1 LLYDP
6 RQRYER
12 IVKIFF
18 RLLLAFWAAMQVL
31 TAIIVFISPLSS
43 SLQDER
49 LRILPLHSLETCAA
63 NAARLYGSGGAAAL
77 RNQGRVCGD
86 GLLIVPGTIPE
97 TDLGGRTLSR
107 EERMVARRAQ
117 AAAHA
122 VIMPDPME
130 TVLALRSDPTSMS
143 SDIFLVTVPRSPH
156 NFTMWRLTIFARLT
170 WISGLFA
177 LLVTVYFAR
186 PISRLNQATEQ
197 FGSGDLKAR
206 THPSLAKRKDEFG
219 DLGRTFNLMAER
231 IESLILRHKSFLAHA
246 SHELGS
252 PLTRLNLA
260 LALARRKGGQ
270 QLDPELD
277 RIAQEANRLN
287 TLVQELLLLA
297 RLESG
302 NELSR
307 NPVSFDVG
315 ALVEDACD
323 DANFEAEQLQK
334 TVAIVRQDTFR
345 VCGHPD
351 LLRRAVDN
359 LLRNALR
366 FARKD
371 GRVEVS
377 YFRNNG
383 SSTGVIVV
391 QDDGPGVPTGQ
402 EESIFEPFVT
412 LPGKQGD
419 AAAGSGL
426 GLAIART
433 AVSAN
438 RGKIYAQA
446 ASGTGFAVTIEIPTE
461 SMRS

>member
-1 LLYDP
+1 V
-6 RQRYER
+6 R
-12 IVKIFF
+12 IFL

-31 TAIIVFISPLSS
+31 TTMVVFISPLSS
-43 SLQDER
+43 SPQDER
-49 LRILPLHSLETCAA
+49 SQTLPLQSLEKCAA
-63 NAARLYGSGGAAAL
+63 NAAKLYASGGAWAL
-77 RNQGRVCGD
+77 RTQDTVCEH
-86 GLLIVPGTIPE
+86 GLLIASGTIPE

-107 EERMVARRAQ
+107 EERMVAHRAQ
-117 AAAHA
+117 SGSNA
-122 VIMPDPME
+122 VVMLHPKA
-130 TVLALRSDPTSMS
+130 TVLAFRSDPNSAA
-143 SDIFLVTVPRSPH
+143 SDIFLVTVPGPPH
-156 NFTMWRLTIFARLT
+156 NFTMWHTMMFVRLTLT
-170 WISGLFA
+170 SGLFA
-177 LLVTVYFAR
+177 LLVTAYFAR
-186 PISRLNQATEQ
+186 PIARLNRAAEQ
-197 FGSGDLKAR
+197 FGAGDLKAR
-206 THPSLAKRKDEFG
+206 ADPSLAKRKDEVG

-231 IESLILRHKSFLAHA
+231 IESLILRYKSFLAHA

-270 QLDPELD
+270 QLEPELD

-287 TLVQELLLLA
+287 ILVQELLLLA

-315 ALVEDACD
+315 ALVEDACG
-323 DANFEAEQLQK
+323 DANFEAAQLQK
-334 TVAIVRQDTFR
+334 TVAIVKQDTFP

-391 QDDGPGVPTGQ
+391 QDDGQGVPAGQ

-412 LPGKQGD
+412 LPGKQD
-419 AAAGSGL
+419 EAAAGSGL

-438 RGKIYAQA
+438 GGTIYAQS
-446 ASGTGFAVTIEIPTE
+446 ASGTGLAVTIEIPTE
-461 SMRS
+461 SLRS

>member
-1 LLYDP
+1 V
-6 RQRYER
+6 R
-12 IVKIFF
+12 IFL

-31 TAIIVFISPLSS
+31 TIFVVFISPVSS
-43 SLQDER
+43 SPQDER
-49 LRILPLHSLETCAA
+49 LLTLPLQRLEKCAA
-63 NAARLYGSGGAAAL
+63 DAAKLYASGGAGAL
-77 RNQGRVCGD
+77 RTQDTVCEH
-86 GLLIVPGTIPE
+86 GLLIAPGTIPE
-97 TDLGGRTLSR
+97 TDLGGRTVSR
-107 EERMVARRAQ
+107 EERMVAHRAQ
-117 AAAHA
+117 SGSNA
-122 VIMPDPME
+122 VVMPHPNA
-130 TVLALRSDPTSMS
+130 TVLALRSDPNSTA
-143 SDIFLVTVPRSPH
+143 SDIFLVTVPGQPH
-156 NFTMWRLTIFARLT
+156 SFPMWRTMMFVRLT
-170 WISGLFA
+170 LTSGLFA
-177 LLVTVYFAR
+177 MLVTAYFAR
-186 PISRLNQATEQ
+186 PIARLNRAAEQ
-197 FGSGDLKAR
+197 FGAGDLKAR
-206 THPSLAKRKDEFG
+206 ADASLAKRRDEVG

-231 IESLILRHKSFLAHA
+231 IESLILRYKSFLAHA

-270 QLDPELD
+270 QLEPELD

-287 TLVQELLLLA
+287 VLVQELLLLA

-315 ALVEDACD
+315 ALVEDACG
-323 DANFEAEQLQK
+323 DANFEAEQLHK
-334 TVAIVRQDTFR
+334 TVAIVRHDTFPA
-345 VCGHPD
+345 CGHPD

-383 SSTGVIVV
+383 SSIGVIVV
-391 QDDGPGVPTGQ
+391 QDDGPGVPAGQ
-402 EESIFEPFVT
+402 EESIFDPFVT
-412 LPGKQGD
+412 LPRKQEEV
-419 AAAGSGL
+419 AAGSGL

-438 RGKIYAQA
+438 GGKIYAQS
-446 ASGTGFAVTIEIPTE
+446 ASGTGLAVTIEIPME
-461 SMRS
+461 SIRS

>member
-1 LLYDP
+1 
-6 RQRYER
+6 
-12 IVKIFF
+12 
-18 RLLLAFWAAMQVL
+18 
-31 TAIIVFISPLSS
+31 
-43 SLQDER
+43 
-49 LRILPLHSLETCAA
+49 
-63 NAARLYGSGGAAAL
+63 
-77 RNQGRVCGD
+77 
-86 GLLIVPGTIPE
+86 
-97 TDLGGRTLSR
+97 
-107 EERMVARRAQ
+107 MVAHRAQ
-117 AAAHA
+117 SGSNA
-122 VIMPDPME
+122 VVIPHPNA
-130 TVLALRSDPTSMS
+130 TVLALRSDPNSTT
-143 SDIFLVTVPRSPH
+143 SDIFLVTVPGQPH
-156 NFTMWRLTIFARLT
+156 NFPMWRTMMFVRLT
-170 WISGLFA
+170 LTSGLFA
-177 LLVTVYFAR
+177 LLVTAYFAR
-186 PISRLNQATEQ
+186 PIARLNRAAEQ
-197 FGSGDLKAR
+197 FGAGDLKAR
-206 THPSLAKRKDEFG
+206 ADASLAKRRDEVG

-231 IESLILRHKSFLAHA
+231 IESLILRYKSFLAHA

-260 LALARRKGGQ
+260 LALARRKGGK
-270 QLDPELD
+270 QLEPELD

-287 TLVQELLLLA
+287 ILVQELLLLA

-315 ALVEDACD
+315 ALVEDACG

-334 TVAIVRQDTFR
+334 TVAIVRQDTFP

-391 QDDGPGVPTGQ
+391 QDDGPGVPAGQ
-402 EESIFEPFVT
+402 EESIFDPFVT
-412 LPGKQGD
+412 LPGKQD
-419 AAAGSGL
+419 EVAAGSGL

-438 RGKIYAQA
+438 GGKIYAHS
-446 ASGTGFAVTIEIPTE
+446 ASGTGLAVTIEIPTE
-461 SMRS
+461 SIRS

>member
-1 LLYDP
+1 V
-6 RQRYER
+6 R
-12 IVKIFF
+12 IFL

-31 TAIIVFISPLSS
+31 TTIVVFISPVSS
-43 SLQDER
+43 SPQEER
-49 LRILPLHSLETCAA
+49 LRTLPLQSLEKCAA
-63 NAARLYGSGGAAAL
+63 NASTLYASGGAGAL
-77 RNQGRVCGD
+77 RAQDPVCEH
-86 GLLIVPGTIPE
+86 GLLIAPGTIPE

-107 EERMVARRAQ
+107 DERMVARRAQ
-117 AAAHA
+117 SGSNA
-122 VIMPDPME
+122 VIMPHPKA
-130 TVLALRSDPTSMS
+130 TVLALRSDPDSAA
-143 SDIFLVTVPRSPH
+143 SDIFLVTVPGQPH
-156 NFTMWRLTIFARLT
+156 NFTMWRTMMFVRLT
-170 WISGLFA
+170 LTSGLFA
-177 LLVTVYFAR
+177 LLVTAYFVR
-186 PISRLNQATEQ
+186 PIARLNRVAEQ
-197 FGSGDLKAR
+197 FGAGDLRAR
-206 THPSLAKRKDEFG
+206 ADPSLAKRKDEVG

-231 IESLILRHKSFLAHA
+231 IESLVLRYKSFLAHA

-252 PLTRLNLA
+252 PLTRLNLV

-270 QLDPELD
+270 QLEPELD

-287 TLVQELLLLA
+287 ILVQELLLLA

-315 ALVEDACD
+315 TLVQDACG

-334 TVAIVRQDTFR
+334 TVAIVRQDTFP

-366 FARKD
+366 FATNH

-383 SSTGVIVV
+383 SNTGLIVV
-391 QDDGPGVPTGQ
+391 QDDGPGIPEGK
-402 EESIFEPFVT
+402 EEAIFEPFVT
-412 LPGKQGD
+412 LPRKQD
-419 AAAGSGL
+419 EAAAGSGL

-433 AVSAN
+433 AISAN
-438 RGKIYAQA
+438 GGKIYAQS
-446 ASGTGFAVTIEIPTE
+446 ASGTGLAVTIEIPTE
-461 SMRS
+461 LTRSS

>member
-1 LLYDP
+1 
-6 RQRYER
+6 
-12 IVKIFF
+12 
-18 RLLLAFWAAMQVL
+18 M
-31 TAIIVFISPLSS
+31 
-43 SLQDER
+43 
-49 LRILPLHSLETCAA
+49 
-63 NAARLYGSGGAAAL
+63 
-77 RNQGRVCGD
+77 
-86 GLLIVPGTIPE
+86 
-97 TDLGGRTLSR
+97 
-107 EERMVARRAQ
+107 
-117 AAAHA
+117 A
-122 VIMPDPME
+122 V
-130 TVLALRSDPTSMS
+130 
-143 SDIFLVTVPRSPH
+143 
-156 NFTMWRLTIFARLT
+156 
-170 WISGLFA
+170 
-177 LLVTVYFAR
+177 
-186 PISRLNQATEQ
+186 
-197 FGSGDLKAR
+197 
-206 THPSLAKRKDEFG
+206 
-219 DLGRTFNLMAER
+219 R
-231 IESLILRHKSFLAHA
+231 IESLVLRYRSFLAHA

-270 QLDPELD
+270 QLEPELD

-287 TLVQELLLLA
+287 ILVQELLLLA

-334 TVAIVRQDTFR
+334 TVAIVKQDTFPIR
-345 VCGHPD
+345 GHPD

-383 SSTGVIVV
+383 PSTGVIVV
-391 QDDGPGVPTGQ
+391 QDDGPGVPAGQ

-412 LPGKQGD
+412 LPGKQD
-419 AAAGSGL
+419 EVAAGSGL

-438 RGKIYAQA
+438 GGKIYAQS
-446 ASGTGFAVTIEIPTE
+446 ASGTGLAVTIEIPTE
-461 SMRS
+461 

>member
-1 LLYDP
+1 
-6 RQRYER
+6 
-12 IVKIFF
+12 
-18 RLLLAFWAAMQVL
+18 MQVL
-31 TAIIVFISPLSS
+31 TMFVVFISPVSS
-43 SLQDER
+43 SPQDER
-49 LRILPLHSLETCAA
+49 LLTLPLQRLEKCAA
-63 NAARLYGSGGAAAL
+63 DAPKLYASGGAGAL
-77 RNQGRVCGD
+77 RTQDPVCEH
-86 GLLIVPGTIPE
+86 GLLIAPGTIPE
-97 TDLGGRTLSR
+97 TDLGGRTVSR
-107 EERMVARRAQ
+107 EERMVAHRSQ
-117 AAAHA
+117 SGSNA
-122 VIMPDPME
+122 VVMPHPNA
-130 TVLALRSDPTSMS
+130 TVLAFHSDPTSTA
-143 SDIFLVTVPRSPH
+143 SDIFLVTLPGQPH
-156 NFTMWRLTIFARLT
+156 NFPMWRTMMFVRLT
-170 WISGLFA
+170 LTSGLFA
-177 LLVTVYFAR
+177 LLVTAYFAR
-186 PISRLNQATEQ
+186 PIARLNRAAEQ
-197 FGSGDLKAR
+197 FGAGDLKAR
-206 THPSLAKRKDEFG
+206 ADASLAKRRDEVG

-231 IESLILRHKSFLAHA
+231 IESLILRYKSFLAHA

-270 QLDPELD
+270 QLEPELD

-287 TLVQELLLLA
+287 ILVQELLLLA

-315 ALVEDACD
+315 ALVEDACG
-323 DANFEAEQLQK
+323 DANFEAEQLHK
-334 TVAIVRQDTFR
+334 TVAIVRHDTFPA
-345 VCGHPD
+345 CGHPD

-391 QDDGPGVPTGQ
+391 QDDGPGVPAGQ
-402 EESIFEPFVT
+402 EESIFDPFVT
-412 LPGKQGD
+412 LPRKQEEV
-419 AAAGSGL
+419 AAGSGL

-438 RGKIYAQA
+438 GGKIYAQS
-446 ASGTGFAVTIEIPTE
+446 ASGTGLAVTIEIPTD
-461 SMRS
+461 R

>member
-1 LLYDP
+1 M
-6 RQRYER
+6 R
-12 IVKIFF
+12 IFL
-18 RLLLAFWAAMQVL
+18 RLLLAFWAAMQILATVVL
-31 TAIIVFISPLSS
+31 FISPVSS
-43 SLQDER
+43 SPQDGS
-49 LRILPLHSLETCAA
+49 LRTLPLQSLEKCAA
-63 NAARLYGSGGAAAL
+63 NAAKLYASGGAAAL
-77 RNQGRVCGD
+77 RTQDPACEH
-86 GLLIVPGTIPE
+86 GLLITSGTLPE

-107 EERMVARRAQ
+107 EDRLVARQAQ
-117 AAAHA
+117 SGSNA
-122 VIMPDPME
+122 VVMPHPKG
-130 TVLALRSDPTSMS
+130 TVLALRSDPS
-143 SDIFLVTVPRSPH
+143 SAASHIFLVTIPGQPH
-156 NFTMWRLTIFARLT
+156 NFPMWRTMMFVRLT
-170 WISGLFA
+170 LTSGLFA
-177 LLVTVYFAR
+177 LLVAAYFVR
-186 PISRLNQATEQ
+186 PIARLNRAAEQ
-197 FGSGDLKAR
+197 FGAGNLKAR
-206 THPSLAKRKDEFG
+206 ADSSLAKRKDEVG
-219 DLGRTFNLMAER
+219 DLGRTFNLMAVR
-231 IESLILRHKSFLAHA
+231 IESLVLRYRSFLAHA

-270 QLDPELD
+270 QLEPELD

-287 TLVQELLLLA
+287 ILVQELLLLA

-334 TVAIVRQDTFR
+334 TVTIVKQDTFPVR
-345 VCGHPD
+345 GHPD

-383 SSTGVIVV
+383 PSTGVIVV
-391 QDDGPGVPTGQ
+391 QDDGPGVPAGQ

-412 LPGKQGD
+412 LPGKQD
-419 AAAGSGL
+419 EVAAGSGL

-438 RGKIYAQA
+438 GGKIYAQS
-446 ASGTGFAVTIEIPTE
+446 ASGTGLAVTIEIPTE
-461 SMRS
+461 SIKS

>member
-1 LLYDP
+1 V
-6 RQRYER
+6 R
-12 IVKIFF
+12 IFL
-18 RLLLAFWAAMQVL
+18 RLLLAFWAAMQIL
-31 TAIIVFISPLSS
+31 ATIIVFVSPLSS
-43 SLQDER
+43 SPQDER
-49 LRILPLHSLETCAA
+49 LRTLPLQSLEKCAA
-63 NAARLYGSGGAAAL
+63 NAAKLYASGGARAL
-77 RNQGRVCGD
+77 RTQDPVCED
-86 GLLIVPGTIPE
+86 GLLIAPGPIPE

-107 EERMVARRAQ
+107 EDRMVARRAQ
-117 AAAHA
+117 SGSNA
-122 VIMPDPME
+122 VVMPHPKA
-130 TVLALRSDPTSMS
+130 TILALRSDQNSAA
-143 SDIFLVTVPRSPH
+143 SDIFLVAVPGPPH
-156 NFTMWRLTIFARLT
+156 NFTMWRTMMFVRLT
-170 WISGLFA
+170 LTSGLFA
-177 LLVTVYFAR
+177 LLVTAYFAR
-186 PISRLNQATEQ
+186 PIARLNSAAEQ
-197 FGSGDLKAR
+197 FGAGDLKAR
-206 THPSLAKRKDEFG
+206 ADPSLAKRKDELG

-231 IESLILRHKSFLAHA
+231 IESLVLRYKRFLAHA

-270 QLDPELD
+270 QLEPELD

-287 TLVQELLLLA
+287 ILVQELLLLA

-315 ALVEDACD
+315 TLVEDACD

-334 TVAIVRQDTFR
+334 TVAIVRQDAFPVR
-345 VCGHPD
+345 GHPD

-383 SSTGVIVV
+383 SSTGLIVV
-391 QDDGPGVPTGQ
+391 QDDGPGVPAGQ

-412 LPGKQGD
+412 LPGKQNET
-419 AAAGSGL
+419 AAGSGL

-438 RGKIYAQA
+438 GGKIYVQSAP
-446 ASGTGFAVTIEIPTE
+446 GTGLAVTIEIPTE
-461 SMRS
+461 SIRS

>member
-1 LLYDP
+1 MQILAT
-6 RQRYER
+6 
-12 IVKIFF
+12 IV
-18 RLLLAFWAAMQVL
+18 
-31 TAIIVFISPLSS
+31 VFISPVSS
-43 SLQDER
+43 SSQDR
-49 LRILPLHSLETCAA
+49 SLRTLPLQSLEKCAA
-63 NAARLYGSGGAAAL
+63 NAAKLYASGGAAAL
-77 RNQGRVCGD
+77 RTQDPACEH
-86 GLLIVPGTIPE
+86 GLLIAPGTIPQN
-97 TDLGGRTLSR
+97 DLAGRTLSR
-107 EERMVARRAQ
+107 EERLVAREAQ
-117 AAAHA
+117 SGSNA
-122 VIMPDPME
+122 VVMPHPKA
-130 TVLALRSDPTSMS
+130 TVLALRSDPS
-143 SDIFLVTVPRSPH
+143 SAASEIFLVTVPEQPH
-156 NFTMWRLTIFARLT
+156 NFPRWRTMMFVRLTLT
-170 WISGLFA
+170 SGLFA
-177 LLVTVYFAR
+177 LLVAAYFVR
-186 PISRLNQATEQ
+186 PIARLNRAAEQ
-197 FGSGDLKAR
+197 FGAGNLKAR
-206 THPSLAKRKDEFG
+206 ADPSLAKRKDEVG

-231 IESLILRHKSFLAHA
+231 IESLVLRYRNFLAHA

-270 QLDPELD
+270 QLEPELD

-287 TLVQELLLLA
+287 ILVQELLLLA

-315 ALVEDACD
+315 ALIEDACD

-334 TVAIVRQDTFR
+334 TVAIVKQDTFPVR
-345 VCGHPD
+345 GHPD

-383 SSTGVIVV
+383 PSSGVIVV

-402 EESIFEPFVT
+402 EELIFEPFVT
-412 LPGKQGD
+412 LPGKQD
-419 AAAGSGL
+419 EAAAGSGL

-438 RGKIYAQA
+438 GGKIYAQS
-446 ASGTGFAVTIEIPTE
+446 ASGTGLAVTIEIPTE
-461 SMRS
+461 SITS